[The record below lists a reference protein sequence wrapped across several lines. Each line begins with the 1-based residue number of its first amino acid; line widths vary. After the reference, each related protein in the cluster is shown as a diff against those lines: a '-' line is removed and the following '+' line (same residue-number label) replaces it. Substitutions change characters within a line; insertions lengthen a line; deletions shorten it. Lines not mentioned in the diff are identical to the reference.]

1 VTWEAIKDRPLAW
14 CLVLSGLTDR
24 YYSRVAPGNDL
35 DSGVPL
41 STSTTYRDVEALVS
55 VGPIRGSIDE
65 TGAVA
70 KQAPVEVVLRARDAS
85 YAGRAPGDAMVDP
98 VSTLRRITPR
108 GSPLRTRL
116 AASLPHALAVTDIE
130 VDDDVSAWDLPCLI
144 YIGQEAFWADSAAG
158 DGTDGDPWRFVDCTR
173 AVARTQVQA
182 HVRDAARGLHPF
194 VTSQPVTWRGRR
206 AAIYVSAVG
215 PDGLALGWRQYW
227 RGLLD
232 HDPEVSAD
240 ALTISVRIAPLTSV
254 LGWRLQA
261 GGASEMRTTF
271 VRGWHYLGPDAA
283 CEVDISLHAPVG
295 AIIKS
300 QVQAAGGG
308 NLEVYDL
315 DGYASV
321 VAATDVTLPDGHP
334 RRTQLR
340 NQANVE
346 DYPTGFTAPDTV
358 EVDPA
363 GPLAAAAYLISTP
376 QTEST
381 PLRLIDQ
388 SPGGTHELVR
398 WWERV
403 QDVVNFGVAWQSDY
417 HPESDTWG
425 ASLIDTDT
433 GRWARVLIAPMA
445 QGWLLR
451 GLLNWEAQNPPLEVH
466 PIPLERRLGCWLG
479 VCLAPPDALQAIR
492 GGSIDAAVHPPSPL
506 LTIRRSS
513 SADGQWDQ
521 TPIIGIPDVW
531 YQPGEHYLGPVVDDI
546 YTGTGG
552 ATQWVRIT
560 GQDTDVEI
568 AIKGSTLVQDSEGA
582 DVGYVLEVDRAVDGG
597 RGRGGPILQMAG
609 DSPFV
614 VTPSLRADG
623 VTAAEFLLSLL
634 LSGTGGGTNDAD
646 YDVLPYGCNLARAE
660 VNVES
665 FEALALPEA
674 LAAQTWRGDPTKTIS
689 DQMRSILMLAG
700 AQVVQRWSQEWNSW
714 QLALVPLGVTN
725 GSDAVASI
733 EDGDIRVDGRPR
745 LSTDGRIVRVYTLR
759 ANHPI
764 GDGEPDEATFID
776 ADAIAEHGGDA
787 GEPLELDLVGVR
799 VEGGAGDILQAFIP
813 SLSGI
818 RGRLGYTRARWSIA
832 VDSDVEELLTIGE
845 GDVVRL
851 TADDALDI
859 DGTIGTVGRACQ
871 VLAVTRDLNRRR
883 LDLDLVPR
891 PGEAAGYVPAMQV
904 QSVTDADTVTV
915 KANKYTSDR
924 HPVTQAPQTDA
935 EYFAAGTPVVCVPAG
950 DWAGRT
956 ATTILTRVGNTITTA
971 AAHGLSAGDTIR
983 FDAYDAVGHTDE
995 TRGYAF
1001 VADGNETL
1009 DGDPARIIG

>member
-1 VTWEAIKDRPLAW
+1 MTWEAIKDRPLAW

-24 YYSRVAPGNDL
+24 YYSRVAPGDDL
-35 DSGVPL
+35 DGGVPL

-70 KQAPVEVVLRARDAS
+70 KQAPVEVVLRAREAS
-85 YAGRAPGDAMVDP
+85 YAGRAPGDVMVDP

-108 GSPLRTRL
+108 GSTRRTRL
-116 AASLPHALAVTDIE
+116 AASLPHSLAVTDVE
-130 VDDDVSAWDLPCLI
+130 VDEDVSGWDLPGLI
-144 YIGQEAFWADSAAG
+144 YIGQEALWADGAAG
-158 DGTDGDPWRFVDCTR
+158 DGTDGNPYRFTDCTR

-194 VTSQPVTWRGRR
+194 ITAQPVTWKGRR

-215 PDGLALGWRQYW
+215 PDGLALGWKQYW

-232 HDPEVSAD
+232 QDPEVSPD
-240 ALTISVRIAPLTSV
+240 ALYVSVRVAPLTSV

-295 AIIKS
+295 SIIKS

-315 DGYASV
+315 DGYASIA
-321 VAATDVTLPDGHP
+321 AATDVTLPDGHP
-334 RRTQLR
+334 RRTLLR
-340 NQANVE
+340 NLANVE

-358 EVDPA
+358 EVDGA
-363 GPLAAAAYLISTP
+363 GPLAAATYLISTP
-376 QTEST
+376 ATEST
-381 PLRLIDQ
+381 PLRLINEA
-388 SPGGTHELVR
+388 PGGAHELVR

-403 QDVVNFGVAWQSDY
+403 QNVCNFGTAWQPDW
-417 HPESDTWG
+417 HPESDAWG

-466 PIPLERRLGCWLG
+466 AVPLEMVRGCWLG
-479 VCLAPPDALQAIR
+479 ICLAPPDALPAIR
-492 GGSIDAAVHPPSPL
+492 GGEVAAAINPPSPL

-513 SADGQWDQ
+513 SADGVWDQ
-521 TPIIGIPDVW
+521 TPIIGVPDVW
-531 YQPGEHYLGPVVDDI
+531 YQPGEHYLGPVADDI

-568 AIKGSTLVQDSEGA
+568 AIKSSTLVQDSEGA

-597 RGRGGPILQMAG
+597 RGRGGPVLQLAG
-609 DSPFV
+609 DAPLV
-614 VTPSLRADG
+614 VTPVLRADG
-623 VTAAEFLLSLL
+623 VTAVEFLLSLL
-634 LSGTGGGTNDAD
+634 LSGTGAGTNDAD
-646 YDVLPYGCNLARAE
+646 YDVLPFGANLGAAE

-665 FEALALPEA
+665 FEALALPDV
-674 LAAQTWRGDPTKTIS
+674 LAAQTWRADPTKTITE
-689 DQMRSILMLAG
+689 QMRAILMLAG

-714 QLALVPLGVTN
+714 QIALVPLGVAN
-725 GSDAVASI
+725 GSDAVAAI

-745 LSTDGRIVRVYTLR
+745 LSADGRVVRVYALR
-759 ANHPI
+759 VNHPVR
-764 GDGEPDEATFID
+764 DGEPDEVTFVD
-776 ADAIAEHGGDA
+776 ADAIAEQGGDA
-787 GEPLELDLVGVR
+787 GETLELDLVGVR
-799 VEGGAGDILQAFIP
+799 IEGGAGDILQALVP
-813 SLSGI
+813 SLTGI

-832 VDSDVEELLTIGE
+832 VDSDVEALLTIGE
-845 GDVVRL
+845 GDIVRL

-859 DGTIGTVGRACQ
+859 DGTIGTTGRACQ

-904 QSVTDADTVTV
+904 QSVTDADTVVV
-915 KANKYTSDR
+915 KANKYTAAR
-924 HPVTQAPQTDA
+924 HPVTQAAQTDA
-935 EYFAAGTPVVCVPAG
+935 QYFPAGTPVVCVPAG
-950 DWAGRT
+950 DWASRT

-983 FDAYDAVGHTDE
+983 YDAYDAVGHTDE

-1001 VADGNETL
+1001 VADGAETL

>member
-1 VTWEAIKDRPLAW
+1 MTWEAIRDRPLAW
-14 CLVLSGLTDR
+14 CLVISGLSDR
-24 YYSRVAPGNDL
+24 YYSLVAPGTDL
-35 DSGVPL
+35 DGGVPL
-41 STSTTYRDVEALVS
+41 STDATYRDVEALVS

-70 KQAPVEVVLRARDAS
+70 KQSPVEVTIRARDAS

-108 GSPLRTRL
+108 GSTLRTRL
-116 AASLPHALAVTDIE
+116 AASLPHSLAVTDIE
-130 VDDDVSAWDLPCLI
+130 VDDDVSAWDLPGLI
-144 YIGQEAFWADSAAG
+144 YIGQEALWADSAAG

-194 VTSQPVTWRGRR
+194 VTSAPVTWRGRR
-206 AAIYVSAVG
+206 AAIYVSAVS

-240 ALTISVRIAPLTSV
+240 ALTISVRVAPLTSV

-283 CEVDISLHAPVG
+283 CEVDIQLHAPVG
-295 AIIKS
+295 CVLKT

-346 DYPTGFTAPDTV
+346 DYPTGFTAPDTI

-363 GPLAAAAYLISTP
+363 GPLAAATYLISTP

-388 SPGGTHELVR
+388 PPGGTHELVR
-398 WWERV
+398 WWSRV
-403 QDVVNFGVAWQSDY
+403 QDVCNFGVAWQSDY

-425 ASLIDTDT
+425 ASLIDTEV
-433 GRWARVLIAPMA
+433 GRLARVLIAPMA

-451 GLLNWEAQNPPLEVH
+451 GLLNWEPHNPPVEVH

-479 VCLAPPDALQAIR
+479 ICLAPPDALQAIR
-492 GGSIDAAVHPPSPL
+492 GGSIDAAINPPSPL

-552 ATQWVRIT
+552 ATQWVRVT
-560 GQDTDVEI
+560 GVDTDVEV

-634 LSGTGGGTNDAD
+634 LSGTGAGTNDAD

-674 LAAQTWRGDPTKTIS
+674 LAAQTWRGDPTKTIA

-714 QLALVPLGVTN
+714 QLALVPLGVVN

-745 LSTDGRIVRVYTLR
+745 LSTDGRVVRVYTIR
-759 ANHPI
+759 VNHPI

-776 ADAIAEHGGDA
+776 ADAIAEQGGDA
-787 GEPLELDLVGVR
+787 GEPLELDLVGIR

-904 QSVTDADTVTV
+904 QSVTDADTVVV

-983 FDAYDAVGHTDE
+983 FDAYDAAGHTDE

-1001 VADGNETL
+1001 VADAAETL
-1009 DGDPARIIG
+1009 DGAPARIIG